1 MISSKECKKILED
14 NNIRMNE
21 IKHNFVLSSR
31 KSNLSLK
38 FASFV
43 ELKKFVNFNEDFIK
57 EFNKINIPSTTLS
70 IQELF
75 LAENNQRRFIYGN
88 GMSIKFLPDYT
99 HALLK
104 ITDNMSLMFSG
115 EKKIYSFISL
125 NCITILG
132 LKKYKTEN
140 SIMEALKYGK

>member
-57 EFNKINIPSTTLS
+57 EFNKIDIPILTVSTENS
-70 IQELF
+70 F
-75 LAENNQRRFIYGN
+75 LAEKNQRRFIYGN
-88 GMSIKFLPDYT
+88 RMSIKFLPDYT
-99 HALLK
+99 HVLLK
-104 ITDNMSLMFSG
+104 IADNTSLMFSG

-125 NCITILG
+125 NYITILG